1 MCVCECTRVWLGLGL
16 ASLLTLGRKC
26 LSVEESA
33 RACAR
38 VRIQEKY
45 GNHGQAC
52 LWRRR
57 SWHRNGLPTCRYLER
72 GSTSRHRQ
80 TRKSYHIPLNAPAP
94 TTVASSSHAPTLT
107 TAPLASARAAALA
120 PTPTSALAAATL
132 AATLACGPALE
143 RRWIRFQVYRRR
155 GEKNHHRHASFYH
168 GVDKQG
174 AVSAQAHTRVS
185 VRIMDLVTLALTN
198 GVCGVCGMCVVKKT

>member
-1 MCVCECTRVWLGLGL
+1 VCVCECTRVWLGLGL

-26 LSVEESA
+26 LSIEESA

-38 VRIQEKY
+38 VRIQEKH

-80 TRKSYHIPLNAPAP
+80 TRKSYHIPLDAPAP
-94 TTVASSSHAPTLT
+94 TTVASSSHAPT
-107 TAPLASARAAALA
+107 
-120 PTPTSALAAATL
+120 PTSALAAAALASTL
-132 AATLACGPALE
+132 AACGPALE

-174 AVSAQAHTRVS
+174 AVSAQAQTRVS

-198 GVCGVCGMCVVKKT
+198 GVCGVCGVCVVKKT

>member
-80 TRKSYHIPLNAPAP
+80 TRKSYHIPLAA
-94 TTVASSSHAPTLT
+94 ARAAALT
-107 TAPLASARAAALA
+107 AAALASARAAALA
-120 PTPTSALAAATL
+120 PTPTSALAAAAL
-132 AATLACGPALE
+132 AACGPALE

-198 GVCGVCGMCVVKKT
+198 GVCGVCGVCGMCVVKKT